1 MRKRTI
7 AIQAGLILALIGA
20 GMGIIRA
27 QPADPPAVLVWTPPL
42 PADQAAWVNSLA
54 AALEALLPGATVE
67 RITASRPPDRE
78 TPLIVWI
85 TPCVESACDLRLVFS
100 PLPPAGS
107 TLLTADLERAI
118 LASSPWSLDLT
129 FAAQPPNRERLA
141 RIGSALA
148 AYASG
153 DCASALPAFEA
164 ARLDNSAP
172 LLAFYHALCLRQ
184 NHDYPAALDILAG
197 EARLALARGGAP
209 QTVRRLWEA
218 YLADSLAQDFAFD
231 RAIAWDSQAIVR
243 TAALLADAPLGDRL
257 RAELTLQ
264 RGRHRLYLY
273 EWNAALADFNAALA
287 MPGVPPRAY
296 YDRGMLYYT
305 QNEREAAR
313 ADLARYLALETDRQ
327 SRLIAPT
334 QAMLDELDRLLATP
348 AAPGTAWM
356 PWQAAGRA
364 NALT

>member
-1 MRKRTI
+1 MPSRP
-7 AIQAGLILALIGA
+7 
-20 GMGIIRA
+20 IRRPCSSG
-27 QPADPPAVLVWTPPL
+27 PAL
-42 PADQAAWVNSLA
+42 PADQAAWVDSLA
-54 AALEALLPGATVE
+54 ADLAALLPGAAVE
-67 RITASRPPDRE
+67 RVTASRPPDRE
-78 TPLIVWI
+78 APLIVQNSRPARNAPAPA
-85 TPCVESACDLRLVFS
+85 TGLFAPA
-100 PLPPAGS
+100 PAGS
-107 TLLTADLERAI
+107 TLLSTDLERAI

-184 NHDYPAALDILAG
+184 NHDYPTALDILAG